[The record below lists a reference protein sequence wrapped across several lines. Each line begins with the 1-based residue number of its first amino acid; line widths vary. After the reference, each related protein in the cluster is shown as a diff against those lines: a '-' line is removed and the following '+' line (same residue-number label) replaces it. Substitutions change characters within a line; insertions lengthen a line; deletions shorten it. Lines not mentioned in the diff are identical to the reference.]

1 MKIEKLKSKKIKQ
14 RYNLGI
20 AILLIS
26 ILSIPNVL
34 AFAVSTAYWE
44 GSPLKIMAGETKDI
58 QVVLQ
63 NMAGGEDI
71 TVKAKISEGED
82 IARIIDASDIYKI
95 PLGTKKEVNIQIKVP
110 KDYKIGDIDAIKLSF
125 TTLTTGAGGGFGFGS
140 SIDKTIPVLIVNQKG
155 ETKEPINIWLV
166 VLFLVILILI
176 IGIII
181 VIIKKKNKSGNKT
194 AIRIKK

>member
-26 ILSIPNVL
+26 MLSIPNAL

-63 NMAGGEDI
+63 NMAGGENI

-82 IARIIDASDIYKI
+82 IAKISDASDIYEI

-110 KDYKIGDIDAIKLSF
+110 ENYKIGGKDSIKLSF
-125 TTLTTGAGGGFGFGS
+125 TTITTGTGGGFGFGS
-140 SIDKTIPVLIVNQKG
+140 SIDKTIPILIVNKKG
-155 ETKEPINIWLV
+155 EAKEPTNLWLV
-166 VLFLVILILI
+166 VLIIGILIVV

-181 VIIKKKNKSGNKT
+181 IFIRRNKINKT
-194 AIRIKK
+194 AIKIKK